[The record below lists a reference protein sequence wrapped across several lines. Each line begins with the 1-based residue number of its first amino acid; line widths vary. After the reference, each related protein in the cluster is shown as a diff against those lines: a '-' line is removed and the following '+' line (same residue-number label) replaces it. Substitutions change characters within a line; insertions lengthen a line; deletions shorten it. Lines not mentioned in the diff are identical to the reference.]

1 MNSCYEI
8 IEFIIVV
15 FINAGRVFYFVRDSY
30 LVVPQKVFLF
40 FLHFSFLLSQP
51 IILLMKNKKIIY
63 FLFSFSFFWNNIL
76 FSQSSLVL
84 FPTKDETQKVRLFFR
99 PNKNITFTWSSPASN
114 LKLKIGTLSGLFTT
128 KTLDVKGVTQNI
140 RPDSIALP
148 IGRYY
153 ALVTNSD
160 SATLSGIQTQA
171 GSNNSTVYSNQVEFI
186 IESQAPPASLS
197 PIGNEPDNT
206 PLFRWTSVPGVPAY
220 MILLSKTPFQVT
232 RDPVTNEL
240 SVIGANL
247 VWRYITTNTSS
258 LYGATNTSSRYVNI
272 VPAPLIPGNEYNYTI
287 LNVYDTENPAYA
299 SDVFGGVV
307 AFKYTGTVTVDPPLL
322 REPADNAVLANIN
335 LLTFKWDPVSN
346 ANLYTVYLFKRTV
359 SSSGAKQ
366 EIDVP
371 FSNVGV
377 SSNALVDFPAKLN
390 LTNGKYVWYV
400 SASDANG
407 NGNASK
413 TFTFTYKI
421 DMGVVR
427 FEAVTSENNNLVG
440 YEVRPKA
447 ISGGVTPG
455 NALVT
460 VNERYILDSLVTGTY
475 QITGVKQGYYDTTIT
490 TTLTTS
496 ATRSSPMYIT
506 FPMRPYPSTISG
518 TVVDQSG
525 STVVSAN
532 VKLINLLTT
541 IEKNF
546 STSSNG
552 QFSIKTEN
560 GTYFLQASKAG
571 YISSTKISVTTS
583 LGEQKVLPSPL
594 VMQLDQSTASGTV
607 VNDVGAAIT
616 LATVT
621 ATQSGTTQTTT
632 TNTAGNYSFTLS
644 SGNWSIAAAKD
655 GFVVP
660 APKQLL
666 LLANQSTQVENI
678 VLLPNA
684 NTVNGSVYELITV
697 NNQSGNAPLEN
708 AVVTA
713 TPSVGTVVSS
723 TTNSQGQYSLSL
735 KQGSYRIQVTR
746 TNYNIAT
753 GTQPQY
759 DLTVGVGQ
767 TVSGINFTM
776 QANPS
781 SISGIVNLPDGTP
794 VSNAVTRITNVA
806 SATSTMSGSY
816 TLSVPPGT
824 FTISVASDGYS
835 APKPVVVSVAA
846 GQNLSGINF
855 ELSPN
860 AGVISGSV
868 KSSGEAVADVLI
880 TAKSGNDSVTTTAN
894 LIGEFSLSLPPAA
907 WQITV
912 SKSGFLSSS
921 NSVTIGPGQ
930 RSTGN
935 LFSIIANTAIIRGTV
950 SDGTTTLRNAQ
961 VLLTEIGKSANTYN
975 TVSKDD
981 GTFAMTLPAQ
991 VAYSVSVSQQGYA
1004 TKTSSTSTL
1013 AAGSTVSLSFTLPA
1027 SPSSI
1032 SGTIQD
1038 NTLKPMYPV
1047 KAYLVLSNGSVVDS
1061 INTDNNGKYTLG
1073 TSAGNFIVRSSLAG
1087 YLSDSIPVSITVGQ
1101 ALSNINLKL
1110 TENFSIISGTV
1121 TSGGSALAGAL
1132 INVTGTNGGG
1142 TVTSANDGSF
1152 IIPRLIAGVYAV
1164 RCSKA
1169 GYTDTLLSSLTLAD
1183 GQSRNIIVSLSIL
1196 NGKIAG
1202 VIKSKTGEVI
1212 SSASVFMKGTSKTY
1226 NAVSDVNGSYS
1237 VASLPLGKYF
1247 ITAIKSGYA
1256 SSAIDSIE
1264 LTALVQ
1270 NGISTIADFS
1280 FNLLRIR
1287 GTVKDSLTNAA
1298 INGAAISVSGSAG
1311 SGTATT
1317 NTKGEF
1323 SVDNLSP
1330 GPTTYSVAIV
1340 KDGYSTQTQ
1349 TVSPSANDILK
1360 ELNTLIVANIGK
1372 ISGTVKDA
1380 NNNALPFSVPM
1391 KATSSSNTY
1400 STTSDVNGNFV
1411 FDNIANGTT
1420 YTIATD
1426 IFKSGYDN
1434 VNTTVLFPK
1443 TQILVSGVAL
1453 TIEPKTAELKGN
1465 AGAVD
1470 AALELSEASAKITPR
1485 IVNSTTDFSFSFK
1498 FLPSGSYTL
1507 KVSKEGFTFTPSST
1521 SVSLTTGQTSSVT
1534 FTAVADTSSLLV
1546 KTVDASNAPMAS
1558 VTISCVSADTTIVRN
1573 GITNNSGEVYFLK
1586 LPAKGRTYFI
1596 RASRNGFSSD
1606 NQQVTV
1612 ALQTNVRSLDTKF
1625 ILTANSSSF
1634 NGFVF
1639 REGTTDAVAN
1649 AQISARRIST
1659 GEQFSTVSSAQGKYS
1674 FTQLPADSFLVIASK
1689 QGFSSDTLKFKLNT
1703 GANVSLTDTLQLL
1716 PSTVNAQ
1723 GTVVYEGAG
1732 IADVSVTATS
1742 SNIVTTKTDANG
1754 KFTLT
1759 DLPVRPTDD
1768 TTLYQIKIEKNGI
1781 STRQA
1786 KLLVLRSQLGQTL
1799 TIPNFIVPSGKLK
1812 IKVTDG
1818 VDSLA
1823 GVKITYTAPNATPV
1837 ESFTPSNGI
1846 FETPKTLEAGIYN
1859 FALSKA
1865 PYLSP
1870 NAKSVQQVLA
1880 SDTTKIEKTI
1890 ELPYQMLPT
1899 PEISAGDNSTIR
1911 VAVKKKIANAI
1922 GSLYYKRTSQANFTK
1937 IPMTA
1942 RGDTMFA
1949 ANIPAQFSIEKI
1961 SFYAEVTIPKGFS
1974 IDSATYYTS
1983 EQSDVLPS
1991 ARGIISFLEFEPNL
2005 SGATL
2010 RLKDTYAIRMIIR
2023 DGATT
2028 PLGVK
2033 IIEQS
2038 RGKIS
2043 WRVSDST
2050 AMTITQKDT
2059 VAFLSPQKAGTFT
2072 LTAVATLDNIAISK
2086 SFVVNAKEIVLQDI
2100 TIGGAPAGNELN
2112 NRTRGIQLTIGS
2124 KDTSGKFVNIGSN
2137 VSWTL
2142 FPPAAGTLDSSGFL
2156 KVDSTLLGKITVTAT
2171 DKLSKLTQKILLNVI
2186 ATIDSTRSFS
2196 LSDKNG
2202 MELVISKNSV
2212 SSPIDLLLEDAS
2224 FGPAKK
2230 YVFIKSSGK
2239 NFVAS
2244 PKLYFLNYKGS
2255 ALNGDSLAKP
2265 ATFRTAI
2272 DASLKFFDG
2281 EKIIGLYDPT
2291 TVEWKMLPS
2300 ASASVAFPKTDE
2312 DLSGMT
2318 SPALQTSL
2326 LKQLKAQY
2334 TVLAQNQPLGL
2345 KYSTVL
2351 PNPFS
2356 PDVSPVKIGYLLTTT
2371 DQQAL
2376 VSITIYN
2383 IRGELVRTLFES
2395 DAQYPGRYGSRT
2407 SNKIILWDGKT
2418 NDGSISRNGRYIIQI
2433 RAKDSTGEKVELIPV
2448 VLIK

>member
-1 MNSCYEI
+1 MKKKK
-8 IEFIIVV
+8 FI
-15 FINAGRVFYFVRDSY
+15 YFVFC
-30 LVVPQKVFLF
+30 V
-40 FLHFSFLLSQP
+40 
-51 IILLMKNKKIIY
+51 
-63 FLFSFSFFWNNIL
+63 FSFSFLWNNAL
-76 FSQSSLVL
+76 FSQSSFVF
-84 FPTKDETQKVRLFFR
+84 FPAKDETQKVRLFFGSS
-99 PNKNITFTWSSPASN
+99 KNISFTWSAPASN
-114 LKLKIGTLSGLFTT
+114 LKLKIGSLSGLYNT
-128 KTLDVKGVTQNI
+128 KSLTVSGVMQNI
-140 RPDSIALP
+140 KPDSISLP

-153 ALVTNSD
+153 AIITNSD

-171 GSNNSTVYSNQVEFI
+171 VSNNSIVYSNQVEFI
-186 IESQAPPASLS
+186 VESQTPPASLG
-197 PIGNEPDNT
+197 PIGNEPNNT

-220 MILLSKTPFQVT
+220 MIVLSKTPFQVT

-247 VWRYITTNTSS
+247 VWRYLTTNTSS
-258 LYGATNTSSRYVNI
+258 IYGAKNTSSNYVNI

-307 AFKYTGTVTVDPPLL
+307 SFKYTGAITVQPPLL
-322 REPADNAVLANIN
+322 REPADSATLANID
-335 LLTFKWDPVSN
+335 LLTFKWDPVPN

-359 SSSGAKQ
+359 SSTGAKQ

-371 FSNVGV
+371 FSNVAV
-377 SSNALVDFPAKLN
+377 STNALVDFPAKIS

-413 TFTFTYKI
+413 TFTFNYNV

-427 FEAVTSENNNLVG
+427 FEAVTTEASTNNNLVG
-440 YEVRPKA
+440 YEIRPKA

-475 QITGVKQGYYDTTIT
+475 QITGVKQGYYDTTIVT
-490 TTLTTS
+490 TITNNGTKTS
-496 ATRSSPMYIT
+496 PIYIA
-506 FPMRPYPSTISG
+506 FQMRPYPSTISG

-525 STVVSAN
+525 STVVSAT
-532 VKLINLLTT
+532 VKLINLLTN

-546 STSSNG
+546 STLSNG

-560 GTYFLQASKAG
+560 GTYSLQASKAG
-571 YISSTKISVTTS
+571 YISSTKISVTAS

-607 VNDVGAAIT
+607 VNDVGAPIT

-644 SGNWSIAAAKD
+644 SGNWSIAVAKE

-660 APKQLL
+660 APKLL
-666 LLANQSTQVENI
+666 LLSTNQSTQVENI
-678 VLLPNA
+678 VLLPSA
-684 NTVNGSVYELITV
+684 NTVNGNAYELITA

-713 TPSVGTVVSS
+713 TPSVGTVVSA

-735 KQGSYRIQVTR
+735 KQGSYRIHVTR
-746 TNYNIAT
+746 ANYNIAA
-753 GTQPQY
+753 GTQLQY
-759 DLTVGVGQ
+759 DITVGVGQ
-767 TVSGINFTM
+767 TVSGINFTL

-781 SISGIVNLPDGTP
+781 TISGIVHLPDGTP
-794 VSNAVTRITNVA
+794 VSNAVERIANVA

-824 FTISVASDGYS
+824 FTISVAREGYS

-846 GQNLSGINF
+846 GQNLSGISF

-868 KSSGEAVADVLI
+868 KSSGEAVADVII
-880 TAKSGNDSVTTTAN
+880 TAKSGNDSVTTTTN
-894 LIGEFSLSLPPAA
+894 MIGEFSLSFPPAT
-907 WQITV
+907 WQLTA
-912 SKSGFLSSS
+912 SKTGFLSSS

-935 LFSIIANTAIIRGTV
+935 IFSIVANTAIIRGTV
-950 SDGTTTLRNAQ
+950 SDGATTLRRAQ
-961 VLLTEIGKSANTYN
+961 VLLTEIGKPANTYN
-975 TVSKDD
+975 TISKDD

-991 VAYSVSVSQQGYA
+991 VAYTVSVSQQGYA
-1004 TKTSSTSTL
+1004 TKTFSTSTL
-1013 AAGSTVSLSFTLPA
+1013 AAGSTVSLLFTLLA
-1027 SPSSI
+1027 NPSSI
-1032 SGTIQD
+1032 SGIIQD
-1038 NTLKPMYPV
+1038 NTLKPMYPA
-1047 KAYLVLSNGSVVDS
+1047 KAYLVLPNGSIVDS
-1061 INTDNNGKYTLG
+1061 ANTDNNGKYTLG
-1073 TSAGNFIVRSSLAG
+1073 TSAGNFIVRSSLVG
-1087 YLSDSIPVSITVGQ
+1087 YLSDSIPVSISGGQ

-1121 TSGGSALAGAL
+1121 ISGSFALAGAL
-1132 INVTGTNGGG
+1132 INVTGTDGGG

-1152 IIPRLIAGVYAV
+1152 IIPRLIGGVYSV
-1164 RCSKA
+1164 RCTKA
-1169 GYTDTLLSSLTLAD
+1169 GYTDTLLSSFTLAN
-1183 GQSRNIIVSLSIL
+1183 GQSRNIVFSLSIL
-1196 NGKIAG
+1196 NGKISG
-1202 VIKSKTGEVI
+1202 VIKSKTGQMI
-1212 SSASVFMKGTSKTY
+1212 SSASVFVKGTSTIY
-1226 NAVSDVNGSYS
+1226 NAVSDANGNYS
-1237 VASLPLGKYF
+1237 VTSLPLGKYF
-1247 ITAIKSGYA
+1247 ITAIKSGYS

-1264 LTALVQ
+1264 LTTSAQ

-1287 GTVKDSLTNAA
+1287 GTVKDSLSNAA
-1298 INGAAISVSGSAG
+1298 INGATISVSGSAG

-1323 SVDNLSP
+1323 LVDNLSP
-1330 GPTTYSVAIV
+1330 GPTTYSVSIS

-1349 TVSPSANDILK
+1349 TVSPSASDTLIT
-1360 ELNTLIVANIGK
+1360 LNTAIVANIGK

-1380 NNNALPFSVPM
+1380 NNNALPFSVAM
-1391 KATSSSNTY
+1391 KATSSGNTY
-1400 STTSDVNGNFV
+1400 STTSDANGNFV

-1434 VNTTVLFPK
+1434 VNTTVQFPQ
-1443 TQILVSGVAL
+1443 TQTLVSGVAL
-1453 TIEPKTAELKGN
+1453 TIEPKTAELKGS
-1465 AGAVD
+1465 AGTVD

-1507 KVSKEGFTFTPSST
+1507 KVSKDGFTFTPPSAP
-1521 SVSLTTGQTSSVT
+1521 VSLTTGQTSSVS
-1534 FTAVADTSSLLV
+1534 FTAVADTSSILV
-1546 KTVDASNAPMAS
+1546 KVVDATNAPMAS
-1558 VTISCVSADTTIVRN
+1558 VTISCVSVDTTIVRN

-1596 RASRNGFSSD
+1596 RASRTGFSSD
-1606 NQQVTV
+1606 NQLVTV
-1612 ALQTNVRSLDTKF
+1612 ALQINVRSDVKF
-1625 ILTANSSSF
+1625 VLTANSSSF

-1639 REGTTDAVAN
+1639 RQGTTNAISN

-1674 FTQLPADSFLVIASK
+1674 FTQLPGDSFIVIASK
-1689 QGFSSDTLKFKLNT
+1689 QGFRSDTLKFKLST
-1703 GANVSLTDTLQLL
+1703 GTDISLTDTLKLL

-1723 GTVVYEGAG
+1723 GAVLYEDAG
-1732 IADVSVTATS
+1732 IADVTVTATS
-1742 SNIVTTKTDANG
+1742 SSIVTTKTDANG
-1754 KFTLT
+1754 KFTLV

-1768 TTLYQIKIEKNGI
+1768 TTVYQITIKKNGI
-1781 STRQA
+1781 STRQS

-1799 TIPNFIVPSGKLK
+1799 SIPNFVVPSGKIK
-1812 IKVTDG
+1812 ITVTDG
-1818 VDSLA
+1818 VQTLA
-1823 GVKITYTAPNATPV
+1823 GVKITYTAPNTTPV

-1846 FETPKTLEAGIYN
+1846 FETPKTLEAGAYN
-1859 FALSKA
+1859 FALAKVT
-1865 PYLSP
+1865 YLSP
-1870 NAKSVQQVLA
+1870 NEKSVRQVLA
-1880 SDTTKIEKTI
+1880 SDTAKIEKTI

-1899 PEISAGDNSTIR
+1899 PEISAGDSSTIR
-1911 VAVKKKIANAI
+1911 VAAKKKIANAV
-1922 GSLYYKRTSQANFTK
+1922 GSLYYKRERQANFTR
-1937 IPMTA
+1937 IPMSA
-1942 RGDTMFA
+1942 SGDTLFS

-1961 SFYAEVTIPKGFS
+1961 SFYAEVTI
-1974 IDSATYYTS
+1974 DSTTYYAS
-1983 EQSDVLPS
+1983 EQSDVLPT
-1991 ARGIISFLEFEPNL
+1991 ARGIISFLDFEPNL

-2010 RLKDTYAIRMIIR
+2010 RLRDTYAIRMITR
-2023 DGATT
+2023 DGAAT
-2028 PLGVK
+2028 PLGTK
-2033 IIEQS
+2033 IIDPS

-2050 AMTITQKDT
+2050 AITITQKDT
-2059 VAFLSPQKAGTFT
+2059 VTFLSPQKAGTYT
-2072 LTAVATLDNIAISK
+2072 LTAVATLDNIALSK
-2086 SFVVNAKEIVLQDI
+2086 SFVVDAKEIVLKDI
-2100 TIGGAPAGNELN
+2100 TIGGTPAGNELN
-2112 NRTRGIQLTIGS
+2112 NRSRGIQLTIGS

-2137 VSWTL
+2137 VLWTL
-2142 FPPAAGTLDSSGFL
+2142 YPPAAGTLDSSGFL

-2171 DKLSKLTQKILLNVI
+2171 DKLSKLSQKTLLNVI
-2186 ATIDSTRSFS
+2186 ATIDSTKSFF
-2196 LSDKNG
+2196 LTDKNG
-2202 MELVISKNSV
+2202 MELVIPKNSV
-2212 SSPIDLLLEDAS
+2212 TSPIDLLLEDAS

-2230 YVFIKSSGK
+2230 YVFIRSTGK

-2244 PKLYFLNYKGS
+2244 PNLYFLNYKGS

-2265 ATFRTAI
+2265 ATFRMAI
-2272 DASLKFFDG
+2272 DASLKFLDG

-2291 TVEWKMLPS
+2291 TVEWKMLPASS
-2300 ASASVAFPKTDE
+2300 AFVAFPKIDE
-2312 DLSGMT
+2312 GFGEAT

-2334 TVLAQNQPLGL
+2334 TVLAQNQLLGL
-2345 KYSTVL
+2345 KYTAVL

-2356 PDVSPVKIGYLLTTT
+2356 PDVSPLKIGYLLTTT

-2376 VSITIYN
+2376 VSINIYN

-2395 DAQYPGRYGSRT
+2395 DAQYSGRYGSRT
-2407 SNKIILWDGKT
+2407 SNKIISWDGKT
-2418 NDGSISRNGRYIIQI
+2418 NDGSLSRNGRYIIQI